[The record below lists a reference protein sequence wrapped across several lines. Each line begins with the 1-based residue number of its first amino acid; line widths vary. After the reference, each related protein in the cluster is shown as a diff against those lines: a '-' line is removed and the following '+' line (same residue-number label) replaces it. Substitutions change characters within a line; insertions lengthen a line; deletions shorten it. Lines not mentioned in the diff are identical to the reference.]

1 MTERLC
7 KCGCGTV
14 LPPPRR
20 RHRPARFVLGHQ
32 RHGQTLTPEQ
42 VAALAAARTPETY
55 RKVSEAQRGPRHW
68 GWKGGYK
75 QSRES
80 RSEHEARRRA
90 RIAGAAV
97 VEPISR
103 AEIIERDQSTCHLC
117 GGLVS
122 ADDIHI
128 DHIVPLSRGGNH
140 SADNVAVAHSMCNMR
155 KGSRLSDVA
164 AFIRVT

>member
-1 MTERLC
+1 M
-7 KCGCGTV
+7 
-14 LPPPRR
+14 
-20 RHRPARFVLGHQ
+20 A
-32 RHGQTLTPEQ
+32 
-42 VAALAAARTPETY
+42 
-55 RKVSEAQRGPRHW
+55 EAQRGPKHW

-90 RIAGAAV
+90 RIAGAEV
-97 VEPISR
+97 VEPTSR
-103 AEIIERDQSTCHLC
+103 GEIIQRDRSICHLC
-117 GGLVS
+117 GELVP

-155 KGSRLSDVA
+155 KGSRLNHLARES
-164 AFIRVT
+164 T